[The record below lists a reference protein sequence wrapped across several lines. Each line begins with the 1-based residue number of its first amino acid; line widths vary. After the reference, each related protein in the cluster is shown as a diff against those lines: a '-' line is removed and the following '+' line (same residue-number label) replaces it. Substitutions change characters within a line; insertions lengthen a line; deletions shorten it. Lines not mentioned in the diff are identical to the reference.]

1 MWEDFGSSYFQ
12 LLNTQS
18 LDKYWWFIWQ
28 QSITNIDL
36 QRPHTSNK
44 TPKYKF
50 QCHQNSKQCQD
61 DLSILYKPLKYK
73 QNSHICSYN
82 HKWTTNKLKKYV
94 SQKRHTH
101 QKTPIEHKVCVSLS
115 LFVFILFTSFFLL
128 HSHM

>member
-36 QRPHTSNK
+36 QRPHTSNN
-44 TPKYKF
+44 TPKYNF

-61 DLSILYKPLKYK
+61 ELSILYKLPKYK
-73 QNSHICSYN
+73 QNSYICSYN
-82 HKWTTNKLKKYV
+82 HKWTTNKLKKCV
-94 SQKRHTH
+94 PKKGIHTKKKL
-101 QKTPIEHKVCVSLS
+101 QSSIKSVSLS
-115 LFVFILFTSFFLL
+115 LFVFILFTFFLL